1 MCNNVTA
8 NILKK
13 EEVKRKE
20 KDQISDWL
28 EKRKCIRK
36 NIYAKKMKSVENGN
50 IIYSNEHPL
59 LLHNGTEV
67 HEIGIENRRGN
78 FETVYV
84 VYSSSNSD
92 IKEIRRIKR
101 YAKDTVEEIE
111 KFLENSMSI
120 QQLYNIDLNIE

>member
-1 MCNNVTA
+1 
-8 NILKK
+8 
-13 EEVKRKE
+13 
-20 KDQISDWL
+20 
-28 EKRKCIRK
+28 
-36 NIYAKKMKSVENGN
+36 MKSVENGN
-50 IIYSNEHPL
+50 IIYSNEHSL
-59 LLHNGTEV
+59 LLHNDTEV

>member
-1 MCNNVTA
+1 MCNNVAT

-67 HEIGIENRRGN
+67 YEIGVENRRWN

-84 VYSSSNSD
+84 VYSSSESD

>member
-13 EEVKRKE
+13 EEVKRKS

-36 NIYAKKMKSVENGN
+36 NIYAKKMKSIENGN

-78 FETVYV
+78 FETVYI
-84 VYSSSNSD
+84 VYSSSDSD

-101 YAKDTVEEIE
+101 YAKDTVEEVE

>member
-13 EEVKRKE
+13 EEVKRKS

-59 LLHNGTEV
+59 LLHNDTEV

>member
-13 EEVKRKE
+13 EEVKRKS

-59 LLHNGTEV
+59 LLHNDTEV

-101 YAKDTVEEIE
+101 YAKDTVEEVE

>member
-13 EEVKRKE
+13 EEVKRKS

-36 NIYAKKMKSVENGN
+36 NIYAKKMKSIENGN

>member
-13 EEVKRKE
+13 EEVKRKS

>member
-1 MCNNVTA
+1 MCNNVAT

-67 HEIGIENRRGN
+67 YEIGVENRREN

>member
-1 MCNNVTA
+1 MCNNVAT

-13 EEVKRKE
+13 EEVKRKS

-36 NIYAKKMKSVENGN
+36 NIYAKKMKSIENGN

-78 FETVYV
+78 FETVYI
-84 VYSSSNSD
+84 VYSSSDSD

-101 YAKDTVEEIE
+101 YAKDTVEEVE